1 MAHENYAQCKFYVY
15 VYTDATADADS
26 CSIFASLILTLEKS
40 EPKIWMHIKHCL
52 NNVKARAIKETQ
64 NIYCVDA
71 AASDAENLC
80 TWCLASLV
88 DIIWK
93 FLFQN
98 ILNDS
103 ARRLQ
108 YATHV
113 LFSQLTVEKELFIR
127 VIEICC
133 KSGMLIKSC
142 RY

>member
-1 MAHENYAQCKFYVY
+1 
-15 VYTDATADADS
+15 
-26 CSIFASLILTLEKS
+26 
-40 EPKIWMHIKHCL
+40 MHIKHCL
-52 NNVKARAIKETQ
+52 NNVKARAIQETQ
-64 NIYCVDA
+64 NMHCVDA
-71 AASDAENLC
+71 AASDAENLYK
-80 TWCLASLV
+80 WCLASLV

-93 FLFQN
+93 CLFQN

-108 YATHV
+108 YATQF

-142 RY
+142 RYWLSKWEP